1 MTVTVRNSLI
11 HRQLAILAGMSSAVL
26 PLLAAAAALIPSNS
40 SARLT
45 PSLVQGSAVASATIL
60 PAERVDWSAPPRPL
74 VVRVGPRG
82 EIRHDV
88 EFE

>member
-1 MTVTVRNSLI
+1 
-11 HRQLAILAGMSSAVL
+11 MSSNVL

-40 SARLT
+40 PARHS
-45 PSLVQGSAVASATIL
+45 PSLVQTSAVVSATIL
-60 PAERVDWSAPPRPL
+60 SAERVDWSAPPRPL
-74 VVRVGPRG
+74 VLRVGQRG